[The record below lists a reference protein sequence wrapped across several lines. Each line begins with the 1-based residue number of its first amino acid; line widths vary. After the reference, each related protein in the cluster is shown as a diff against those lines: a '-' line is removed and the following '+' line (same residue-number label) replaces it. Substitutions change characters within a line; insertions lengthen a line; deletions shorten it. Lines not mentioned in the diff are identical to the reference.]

1 MRYTVNHAGKWIV
14 PKDQWP
20 EAAEKLAMFEEA
32 EELDDVSEYC
42 QAMRRLAEVE
52 RKHGRLAYAAALE
65 HAAAKIVQL
74 NTFHATASGAMV
86 EKIDAAIK
94 RGQRLRKEIFA
105 FLDEIDGQLL
115 DDPVFVI
122 REKLEELL

>member
-20 EAAEKLAMFEEA
+20 EAAEKLALFEEA
-32 EELDDVSEYC
+32 EELDDVNEYC
-42 QAMRRLAEVE
+42 QAMRSLAEVE

-65 HAAAKIVQL
+65 HAAAKIIQL
-74 NTFHATASGAMV
+74 NTFHATATGDMA

-94 RGQRLRKEIFA
+94 RGDRDRKS
-105 FLDEIDGQLL
+105 
-115 DDPVFVI
+115 VV
-122 REKLEELL
+122 